1 MECEDRSGEYDW
13 RRTMG
18 PEETLVNVT
27 PLYLRF
33 WYLEWVEKVLRKMC
47 KSFKF
52 LFVKYDSCVKFVYFS
67 V

>member
-1 MECEDRSGEYDW
+1 
-13 RRTMG
+13 MG